1 VKSVRAAL
9 VALIAVLCLQLLVAV
24 AIAPLLPWL
33 LIGLMLT
40 GVFGVIVRRGG

>member
-1 VKSVRAAL
+1 MKTVRSAL
-9 VALIAVLCLQLLVAV
+9 VALIAVLCLQLMVAM

-40 GVFGVIVRRGG
+40 GIFGVVVRRGG

>member
-1 VKSVRAAL
+1 MKSIRTVL
-9 VALIAVLCLQLLVAV
+9 VVLIAVLCLQLLVAM

-40 GVFGVIVRRGG
+40 GVFCVIMRRG